1 MRDGRRSFR
10 ANLAEVAGWFFS
22 PKKPARWLIPAYLI
36 GLAVIIVVVSV
47 WDPNSAPSWLEVK
60 DRRGHEQRPADVIGG
75 MVVLIL
81 LASVTVLAVRWKAQL
96 IRLNR
101 RLAHQH
107 TAYYRTQL
115 EREFGRR
122 EMELLIERT
131 DWERERDEWRAQMQ
145 NETYVQILDQV
156 DRGTLGPRPK
166 SRDDD

>member
-1 MRDGRRSFR
+1 
-10 ANLAEVAGWFFS
+10 
-22 PKKPARWLIPAYLI
+22 
-36 GLAVIIVVVSV
+36 
-47 WDPNSAPSWLEVK
+47 
-60 DRRGHEQRPADVIGG
+60 
-75 MVVLIL
+75 MVYLIL